1 MRKIMLDTI
10 FALCER
16 KTCASF
22 VMRQLLEPCL
32 TPFCACLYWSFVG
45 NVSRV
50 GQVPAMFPGFIGT
63 MCSNSANV
71 AGRHLVNWCLRSK
84 SRLRLVELVGL
95 VGNQKLVPWM
105 ALDVL
110 FQHMLA
116 LLGLIAPMFRFLP
129 IRYFP
134 LPPSCVPGS
143 LARSLIQCP
152 NKRSWCEGF
161 RTRHLVFGW
170 ANFLVGTSDRLVA
183 D

>member
-1 MRKIMLDTI
+1 
-10 FALCER
+10 
-16 KTCASF
+16 
-22 VMRQLLEPCL
+22 
-32 TPFCACLYWSFVG
+32 
-45 NVSRV
+45 
-50 GQVPAMFPGFIGT
+50 MFPGFIGT

-71 AGRHLVNWCLRSK
+71 AEKHLVNWCLRSK
-84 SRLRLVELVGL
+84 RLLRLVELCGL
-95 VGNQKLVPWM
+95 VENRGLVPGM

-116 LLGLIAPMFRFLP
+116 LLGLIAPILRFLP

-143 LARSLIQCP
+143 LAKFFVQCP

-161 RTRHLVFGW
+161 QTRHLVFGW
-170 ANFLVGTSDRLVA
+170 GNFLVGTSDRLVT